1 MIDLETIGRRAKTAA
16 RALAR
21 LTTEQKN
28 MALHT
33 IADVLLAQQHEILAA
48 NAADVADAER
58 AGVPPAIID
67 RMLLTP
73 ARLAAIASDC
83 RNVAALPDPVGEIF
97 DQRELPSGLRLY
109 KRRVPIGVIG
119 AIYEARPNVTV
130 DIAALCLKAGNAV
143 ILRGGSD
150 IARSVA
156 VTTAAIATALEQSGL
171 PMFAVQSITDPDRE
185 LVRQLL
191 RLDRYVDM
199 IIPRGGQSLHRFC
212 VEHATVPVI
221 VGGMG
226 VSHIYVEPSADLARS
241 VPIIVNAKVQ
251 RPGACNAL
259 DTLLVHREIAP
270 ALLPMAAAALAQHGV
285 EMRCDLEALAILSDA
300 PDHERWNL
308 KPAAP
313 TDFGQEFL
321 ALIVA
326 IKIVSDL
333 DEALDHIA
341 QYGGHSEAILTG
353 DPVSAARFT
362 REVDATAVF
371 VNASTRFND
380 GGQFGL
386 GAEVAI
392 STNRLHARGPMG
404 LKELTTYTW
413 IGEGDYLVRA

>member
-1 MIDLETIGRRAKTAA
+1 MVDLEAIGRRAKAAA
-16 RALAR
+16 RALAK
-21 LTTEQKN
+21 LSTEQKN
-28 MALHT
+28 AALYA
-33 IADVLLAQQHEILAA
+33 IADGLLARQDEILTA
-48 NAADVADAER
+48 NAADVADAEKN
-58 AGVPPAIID
+58 GMPPAIVD

-73 ARLAAIASDC
+73 ARLAAIAGDC
-83 RNVAALPDPVGEIF
+83 RQVASLPDPVGEIF
-97 DQRELPSGLRLY
+97 DRRELPSGLRLY

-130 DIAALCLKAGNAV
+130 DIASLCLKAGNAV
-143 ILRGGSD
+143 VLRGGSD
-150 IARSVA
+150 IAHSVA
-156 VTTAAIATALEQSGL
+156 ATTEVIALALEQAGL
-171 PMFAVQSITDPDRE
+171 PAFAVQSITDPDRE

-199 IIPRGGQSLHRFC
+199 IIPRGGAGLHRFC
-212 VEHATVPVI
+212 VENATVPVI

-226 VSHIYVEPSADLARS
+226 VSHIYVEPSADFARA
-241 VPIIVNAKVQ
+241 VPVIVNAKVQ

-259 DTLLVHREIAP
+259 DTLLVHREAAP
-270 ALLPMAAAALAQHGV
+270 TFLPLVAAALAQHGV
-285 EMRCDLEALAILSDA
+285 ELRCDLEALAILTDA
-300 PDHERWNL
+300 PGHEAWNL
-308 KPAAP
+308 KPASP
-313 TDFGQEFL
+313 NDFGCEFL
-321 ALIVA
+321 ALIAAV
-326 IKIVSDL
+326 KIVGSI

-341 QYGGHSEAILTG
+341 LYGGHSEAILTG
-353 DPVSAARFT
+353 DPISAERFT

-404 LKELTTYTW
+404 LQELTTYTW

>member
-1 MIDLETIGRRAKTAA
+1 MIDLEMIGRRAKTAA
-16 RALAR
+16 RALAK
-21 LTTEQKN
+21 LSTEQKN
-28 MALHT
+28 AALHA
-33 IADVLLAQQHEILAA
+33 IADGLLAQQAEILDA
-48 NAADVADAER
+48 NAADVADAEK
-58 AGVPPAIID
+58 AGTPPAIID
-67 RMLLTP
+67 RMLLNP
-73 ARLAAIASDC
+73 SRLAAVANDC

-97 DQRELPSGLRLY
+97 DQRELPSGLRIY

-119 AIYEARPNVTV
+119 AIYEARPNVTI
-130 DIAALCLKAGNAV
+130 DIASLCLKAGNAV

-156 VTTAAIATALEQSGL
+156 VTTKVVASALEQAGL
-171 PMFAVQSITDPDRE
+171 PPFAVQSITDPDRE
-185 LVRQLL
+185 LVKQLL

-199 IIPRGGQSLHRFC
+199 IIPRGGASLHRFC

-226 VSHIYVEPSADLARS
+226 VSHIYVEPSADFARS
-241 VPIIVNAKVQ
+241 VPVIVNAKVQ

-259 DTLLVHREIAP
+259 DTLLVHREA
-270 ALLPMAAAALAQHGV
+270 ASVFLPMVAAALAQHGV

-300 PDHERWNL
+300 PGHESWNI
-308 KPAAP
+308 KPASP
-313 TDFGQEFL
+313 TDFGCEFL

-326 IKIVSDL
+326 IKIVSSI

-341 QYGGHSEAILTG
+341 LYGGHSEAILTG
-353 DPVSAARFT
+353 DPVSARRFT
-362 REVDATAVF
+362 HEVDATAVF

-404 LKELTTYTW
+404 LRELTTYTW

>member
-1 MIDLETIGRRAKTAA
+1 MIDLEMIGRRAKKAA
-16 RALAR
+16 RTLAN
-21 LTTEQKN
+21 LATEQKN
-28 MALHT
+28 AALHT
-33 IADVLLAQQHEILAA
+33 IADGLLARQIEILAA
-48 NAADVADAER
+48 NAADVADAKR
-58 AGVPPAIID
+58 AGTPPAIVD
-67 RMLLTP
+67 RMLLTE
-73 ARLAAIASDC
+73 ARLQAIADDC
-83 RNVAALPDPVGEIF
+83 RKVAELPDPVGEIF
-97 DQRELPSGLRLY
+97 DRCELPSGLRLY

-156 VTTAAIATALEQSGL
+156 ATTKVIAGTLEEAGL
-171 PMFAVQSITDPDRE
+171 PVFAVQSITDPDRE

-199 IIPRGGQSLHRFC
+199 IIPRGGASLHRFC
-212 VEHATVPVI
+212 VENATVPVI

-226 VSHIYVEPSADLARS
+226 VSHIYVEPSADFARS
-241 VPIIVNAKVQ
+241 VPVIVNAKVQ

-259 DTLLVHREIAP
+259 DTLLVHRDAAP
-270 ALLPMAAAALAQHGV
+270 AFLPLVAAALAQHSV
-285 EMRCDLEALAILSDA
+285 EMRCDLEALAILADA
-300 PDHERWNL
+300 PGHEQWNI
-308 KPAAP
+308 KPAEPA
-313 TDFGQEFL
+313 DFGREFL

-326 IKIVSDL
+326 IKVVSDI

-353 DPVSAARFT
+353 DPTSAARFT

-404 LKELTTYTW
+404 LQELTTYTW
-413 IGEGDYLVRA
+413 IGEGDYLARA

>member
-1 MIDLETIGRRAKTAA
+1 MIDLEMIGRRAKKAA
-16 RALAR
+16 RALAN
-21 LTTEQKN
+21 LATEHKN
-28 MALHT
+28 AALHA
-33 IADVLLAQQHEILAA
+33 IADGLLARQSEILAA

-58 AGVPPAIID
+58 AGTPPAIVD
-67 RMLLTP
+67 RMLLTE
-73 ARLAAIASDC
+73 ARLQAIADDC
-83 RNVAALPDPVGEIF
+83 RKVAELPDPVGEIF
-97 DQRELPSGLRLY
+97 DQRELPSGLRVY

-156 VTTAAIATALEQSGL
+156 ATTTVIAGALEEAGL
-171 PMFAVQSITDPDRE
+171 PVFAVQSITDPDRE

-199 IIPRGGQSLHRFC
+199 IIPRGGASLHRFC
-212 VEHATVPVI
+212 VENATVPVI

-226 VSHIYVEPSADLARS
+226 VSHIYVEPSADFARS
-241 VPIIVNAKVQ
+241 VPVIVNAKVQ

-259 DTLLVHREIAP
+259 DTLLVHRGAAP
-270 ALLPMAAAALAQHGV
+270 AFLPLVAAALAQHGV
-285 EMRCDLEALAILSDA
+285 EMRCDLEALAILADTPGNEA
-300 PDHERWNL
+300 WNV
-308 KPAAP
+308 KPAEPA
-313 TDFGQEFL
+313 DFGREFL

-326 IKIVSDL
+326 IKVVSDI

-353 DPVSAARFT
+353 DPASAARFT

-404 LKELTTYTW
+404 LQELTTYTW
-413 IGEGDYLVRA
+413 IGEGDYLARA

>member
-1 MIDLETIGRRAKTAA
+1 MIDLEMIGRRAKKAA
-16 RALAR
+16 RALAN
-21 LTTEQKN
+21 LATEQKN
-28 MALHT
+28 AALHAL
-33 IADVLLAQQHEILAA
+33 ADGLLARQNEILAA

-58 AGVPPAIID
+58 AGTPPAIVD
-67 RMLLTP
+67 RMLLTE
-73 ARLAAIASDC
+73 ARLKVIADDC
-83 RNVAALPDPVGEIF
+83 RKVAELPDPVGEIF

-143 ILRGGSD
+143 ILRGGRD
-150 IARSVA
+150 IGRSVA
-156 VTTAAIATALEQSGL
+156 ATTTVIADALKEAGL
-171 PMFAVQSITDPDRE
+171 PVFAVQSITDPDRE

-199 IIPRGGQSLHRFC
+199 IIPRGGASLHRFC
-212 VEHATVPVI
+212 VENATVPVI

-226 VSHIYVEPSADLARS
+226 VSHIYVEPSADFARS
-241 VPIIVNAKVQ
+241 VPVIVNAKVQ

-259 DTLLVHREIAP
+259 DTLLVHRDA
-270 ALLPMAAAALAQHGV
+270 ALAFLPMVAAALAQHGV

-300 PDHERWNL
+300 PGHEAWNI
-308 KPAAP
+308 KPAEPA
-313 TDFGQEFL
+313 DFGREFL

-326 IKIVSDL
+326 IKVVGDI

-353 DPVSAARFT
+353 DPISAARFT

-404 LKELTTYTW
+404 LRELTTYTW